1 MKEYYKMPEETAA
14 TITADGWQK
23 TGDLGEIDSENF
35 LRITGRKKDLIITAG
50 GKNIAPSAI
59 EGVIATSKFIN
70 QVCVIGDKRKF
81 LSAIVTV
88 DADNMQAWAEEQGIA
103 FDGIDDLIANDQVI
117 GHVEAQVADKNKE
130 FASFESIKKITL
142 VPEFTIE
149 NGLLTPTLKVKKNV
163 VLDQYQD
170 KIDAMYPEE

>member
-1 MKEYYKMPEETAA
+1 MQAYYKMPEETAA
-14 TITADGWQK
+14 TISTDGWQK
-23 TGDLGEIDSENF
+23 TGDLGEIDDENF

-50 GKNIAPSAI
+50 GKNIAPAAI

-70 QVCVIGDKRKF
+70 QVCVIGDQRKF

-88 DADNMQAWAEEQGIA
+88 DAENIQDWAKQQAITFNGIE
-103 FDGIDDLIANDQVI
+103 DLIANERVI
-117 GHVEAQVADKNKE
+117 QHVEAQVAEKNKE
-130 FASFESIKKITL
+130 FASFETIKKITL

-163 VLDQYQD
+163 VVDQYQD
-170 KIDAMYPEE
+170 QINAMYPAD